1 MLKKAKWGSGETVL
15 LNGAAKLDDLS
26 SVSRAHVMEGP
37 TPRARHGAYPA
48 PPPK

>member
-15 LNGAAKLDDLS
+15 VDEAAKLDDLS

-37 TPRARHGAYPA
+37 TPCACRGAYPA
-48 PPPK
+48 PPP